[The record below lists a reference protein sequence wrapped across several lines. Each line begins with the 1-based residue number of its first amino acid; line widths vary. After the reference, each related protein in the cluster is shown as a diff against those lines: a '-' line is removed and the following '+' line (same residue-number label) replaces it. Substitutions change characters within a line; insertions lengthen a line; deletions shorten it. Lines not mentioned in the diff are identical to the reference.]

1 MTSLRKP
8 SRPRYK
14 AMPKAP
20 KMTASDESWK
30 AFEKRVQAVIAE
42 NQKRKSDF
50 EKKLK
55 AYDASIKLRN
65 DIKAKM
71 RAAKAKL

>member
-1 MTSLRKP
+1 MASLRKP

-42 NQKRKSDF
+42 NQKRKSDY
-50 EKKLK
+50 EKKQK

>member
-1 MTSLRKP
+1 
-8 SRPRYK
+8 
-14 AMPKAP
+14 MPKAP

-42 NQKRKSDF
+42 NQKRKSDY

>member
-1 MTSLRKP
+1 MASLRKP

-20 KMTASDESWK
+20 KITASDESWK

-42 NQKRKSDF
+42 NQKRKSDY

>member
-1 MTSLRKP
+1 MASLRKP

-42 NQKRKSDF
+42 NQKRKSDY

-71 RAAKAKL
+71 RAAKAKI

>member
-1 MTSLRKP
+1 MASLRKP

>member
-1 MTSLRKP
+1 MASLRKP

-20 KMTASDESWK
+20 KITASDESWK

-42 NQKRKSDF
+42 NQKRKSDY

-55 AYDASIKLRN
+55 SYDASIKLRN

>member
-1 MTSLRKP
+1 MASLRKP

-14 AMPKAP
+14 AMPQAP
-20 KMTASDESWK
+20 KMTASDEIWK

-42 NQKRKSDF
+42 NQKRKSDY

>member
-42 NQKRKSDF
+42 NQKRKSDY

>member
-1 MTSLRKP
+1 MASLRKP

-42 NQKRKSDF
+42 NQKRKSDY